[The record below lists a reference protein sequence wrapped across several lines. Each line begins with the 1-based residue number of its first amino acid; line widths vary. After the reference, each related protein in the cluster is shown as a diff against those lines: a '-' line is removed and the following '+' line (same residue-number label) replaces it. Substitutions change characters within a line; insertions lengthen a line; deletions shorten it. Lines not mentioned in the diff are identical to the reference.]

1 MYAGGHPVLDKMTD
15 EEFAK
20 EKAKNMPE
28 QGDRVQVKIAEG
40 NEYEDITWGKAYDVV
55 DEYSRHYVVRDD
67 QFDRNAILK
76 EHCEIVMEEVM
87 FKEGDR
93 VQIVVNGSIDYCSL
107 EEWSLINQENEKGNI
122 IELPGEADC
131 DSSPLVQLDDGSTWY
146 VPVKLLKNLDNPFE
160 PEETKASVFVDTR
173 GHTISEGVNPKLEIY
188 QDTTLTEITRFTQ
201 NNKGF
206 SVSFE
211 DGKITLADWSNDPN
225 ATFYRPKSIE
235 ELLEL
240 MECVDK
246 MNEFRDN
253 RED

>member
-93 VQIVVNGSIDYCSL
+93 VQIVVNSYGKT
-107 EEWSLINQENEKGNI
+107 SLIKKWTLEGNEGMCGTVI
-122 IELPGEADC
+122 DLPES
-131 DSSPLVQLDDGSTWY
+131 DSQVHCVQLDNGGAWY
-146 VPVKLLKNLDNPFE
+146 VPEQLLQKIPDTVCDTI
-160 PEETKASVFVDTR
+160 ETKEEQS
-173 GHTISEGVNPKLEIY
+173 P
-188 QDTTLTEITRFTQ
+188 TLTEIIRFTQ

-206 SVSFE
+206 NVSFE
-211 DGKITLADWSNDPN
+211 DGNITLADWSNDPN
-225 ATFYRPKSIE
+225 VTFYRPKTLE

-240 MECVDK
+240 MELFEK
-246 MNEFRDN
+246 INEYKYDGEN
-253 RED
+253 